1 MTTVLDKHWALKWLR
16 NKVMYNNNRKTL
28 HANAAIIRLLV
39 PVTWALIHDS
49 YAVPVDAKGY
59 HFRALGER
67 LSVSVLH
74 K

>member
-1 MTTVLDKHWALKWLR
+1 
-16 NKVMYNNNRKTL
+16 MYDNNRKTL
-28 HANAAIIRLLV
+28 HANPAIIRLHV

-49 YAVPVDAKGY
+49 HAVPVDAKGY
-59 HFRALGER
+59 HFRALGEI